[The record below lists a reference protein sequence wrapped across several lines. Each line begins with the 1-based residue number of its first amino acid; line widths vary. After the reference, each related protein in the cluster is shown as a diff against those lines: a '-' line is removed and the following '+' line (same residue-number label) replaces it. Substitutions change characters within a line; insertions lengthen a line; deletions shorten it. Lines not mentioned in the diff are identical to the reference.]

1 MVREAE
7 VRRRRR
13 VGLRPIGS
21 IGSIGYTASI
31 DGDIGFIGST
41 SIPSS
46 MHSSGFDG
54 DGGVPP

>member
-1 MVREAE
+1 MVRRAE

-13 VGLRPIGS
+13 VASRLRPIA
-21 IGSIGYTASI
+21 SIGYTASI

>member
-13 VGLRPIGS
+13 VASRLRPIA
-21 IGSIGYTASI
+21 SIGYTASI
-31 DGDIGFIGST
+31 DIGFIGST